1 MQTCMHAYT
10 QVKGKQFSLG
20 TWACRTQPSFAAQR
34 KGRQNSPEGVGSTV
48 PGYTAN
54 TREKKISL
62 SAAQIL
68 KKITIWPTSTE
79 SLHALQCTTTK
90 WLHHPGFVSCSLSAA
105 QILNSLSLSISHSSP
120 SRAFTE
126 TIFLTFLFENS
137 IPLLFFRCPW
147 PRVRVCAC
155 VRVCVCACVCVRECV
170 GVSVWVCVWRV
181 C

>member
-105 QILNSLSLSISHSSP
+105 QILNSLLHSITALCSLW
-120 SRAFTE
+120 
-126 TIFLTFLFENS
+126 N
-137 IPLLFFRCPW
+137 LLLGY
-147 PRVRVCAC
+147 VCD
-155 VRVCVCACVCVRECV
+155 VCVCACARMCMYSLLAQCVHTIMCMCVCVSLCV
-170 GVSVWVCVWRV
+170 HVIMCVHV
-181 C
+181 FYHALYQNP